1 MKKFLTILILI
12 SFILLSSC
20 GKDDIL
26 PKDDLFLSGA
36 LTSATVQQIEGR
48 WAIVQLK
55 FEGVLSDVP
64 INHVECGRDFFD
76 IKSNGVYREYLF
88 HDMQCI
94 PELNTLNWTLSNGV
108 VTLTDGTTKDQWVIT
123 ELNANKMV
131 FKYRYN
137 VDNDPELE
145 IIDVIC
151 NRYVPP
157 SEIDIYSQTFYQ
169 DMTYENSDKILLK
182 WDVYSGYNDFVKY
195 EIYRLGENC
204 DNTNQE
210 LIITI
215 TDVNQNSFIDLTPPP
230 YAQICYVLKIY
241 TNSGLLGESYPIGV
255 DTSSIIV
262 PHVNLSTPILNAN
275 TSVVLNWETYNGY
288 YFSHYEIEV
297 RNYSS
302 GYGGGYGEEKMAV
315 INNIETIQ
323 TTIEQPYVENPVFV
337 INVYNIFGSKNQLVV
352 EGQNKQ
358 STNFSRNEIL
368 PVNFIARL
376 AYSPNESII
385 YFTDYN
391 NLYRYNYNT
400 YHIENS
406 FVLNNSSIIFIKV
419 IESSF
424 GTEVFVHEGINIIV
438 FDANLNFKYNL
449 ESSVSSPKK
458 LEHTENNYWLITDRE
473 KLYSFSRTNNTLNL
487 LSSNN
492 LYNYNFCCSLINVLD
507 IGQNRILVGN
517 ATQDH
522 GLKISMDN
530 NGILS
535 SNSVSVSVN
544 TTSEMSDY
552 YLFSKSQQYL
562 INRGDRTVY
571 STQSYNL
578 ITTLNQIFYP
588 SGLNNSGTKILGT
601 NNSPDLS
608 QESNQEKKVKIV
620 SYPDLAEQLYG
631 SKGYP
636 QYVFQNHLG
645 QIVSVSKGFK
655 GQLNYSSNE
664 KDIFVEIIE

>member
-1 MKKFLTILILI
+1 MKKFLTSLILI
-12 SFILLSSC
+12 VSILLSSC

-26 PKDDLFLSGA
+26 PKDDPFLSGA

-55 FEGVLSDVP
+55 FEGKLSDVP
-64 INHVECGRDFFD
+64 INIAECGRDFFD
-76 IKSNGVYREYLF
+76 IKSEGVYREYLF
-88 HDMQCI
+88 HDSQCI
-94 PELNTLNWTLSNGV
+94 PDSNTFNWTLSNGV
-108 VTLTDGTTKDQWVIT
+108 VTLTDGVNKDQWVIT
-123 ELNANKMV
+123 ELDPNRMV

-137 VDNDPELE
+137 VDSDAELE

-151 NRYVPP
+151 NRYEPP
-157 SEIDIYSQTFYQ
+157 CEIDIYSQTFYQ
-169 DMTYENSDKILLK
+169 DFMAENNDKILLK
-182 WDVYSGYNDFVKY
+182 WDAYSGYNDFVKY

-204 DNTNQE
+204 DTTNKE
-210 LIITI
+210 LVTTI

-241 TNSGLLGESYPIGV
+241 TNAGLLGESYPIGV
-255 DTSSIIV
+255 DTGSIVV
-262 PHVNLSTPILNAN
+262 PHINLSAPILNAN
-275 TSVVLNWETYNGY
+275 KSVVLNWETYKGY

-302 GYGGGYGEEKMAV
+302 GYGGGSGEERVAV
-315 INNIETIQ
+315 INNIATTQ
-323 TTIEQPYVENPVFV
+323 TTVELPYVKNPVFV
-337 INVYNIFGSKNQLVV
+337 INVYNIFGSRNQFVV
-352 EGQNKQ
+352 EGQNQQ

-368 PVNFIARL
+368 PVNFIHLL

-400 YHIENS
+400 YQIENS
-406 FVLNNSSIIFIKV
+406 FVLNSSSINFIKV
-419 IESSF
+419 FESSF
-424 GTEVFVHEGINIIV
+424 GTEVFVHVGFEIKV

-449 ESSVSSPKK
+449 ESSVSSPEM

-492 LYNYNFCCSLINVLD
+492 LYNQNFCCSLINVLD

-522 GLKISMDN
+522 GLKISIDN

-544 TTSEMSDY
+544 TTSEMSGY

-562 INRGDRTVY
+562 INRGDKTVY

-578 ITTLNQIFYP
+578 ITTLNQNFYP
-588 SGLNNSGTKILGT
+588 SGLNNNGTKILGT
-601 NNSPDLS
+601 SNSSDAS
-608 QESNQEKKVKIV
+608 QESNQEKKVKII
-620 SYPDLAEQLYG
+620 SYPALAEQVYDA
-631 SKGYP
+631 KGYP

-645 QIVSVSKGFK
+645 KIVSVSKGFK

-664 KDIFVEIIE
+664 KDIFIEIIE